1 MIKKRNI
8 SLGVFLLSLGAVW
21 ALANVGIINRS
32 ILDSLF
38 LLWPLLL
45 VAAGIVIIFREN
57 VLVRV
62 GVWLL
67 LLAVLIG
74 HSYFT
79 AGNTGS
85 GRLTKGRTIS
95 IRKPVETQYG
105 EIELSIAGTVLNIG
119 SGAGNL
125 VDMNT
130 DDPDITCL
138 EDYKNNKEKAILSF
152 KSDRKLKTSRFNSRN
167 ESFFNLNGDVVW
179 DIDVNVG
186 AVSGAIDISELNVK
200 SLDIDAG
207 ACDLKLICGGKYE
220 STDIKIDAGASKIDL
235 VIQKETG
242 ARIKLDG
249 IMSKKNLDDLG
260 WEKTGGYYISP
271 NYNSA
276 GNKVDIDINIGAGN
290 LTVDIV

>member
-1 MIKKRNI
+1 MINKRNI
-8 SLGVFLLSLGAVW
+8 SLGVFLLSLGTVW
-21 ALANVGIINRS
+21 ALTNVGIINRS

-45 VAAGIVIIFREN
+45 VAAGIVIIFRES

-79 AGNTGS
+79 AGNTNS
-85 GRLTKGRTIS
+85 GRLIQGRTIS
-95 IRKPVETQYG
+95 IRKPVETRYG

-119 SGAGNL
+119 SGTGNL

-152 KSDRKLKTSRFNSRN
+152 KSDRKLKTSQFNSRD
-167 ESFFNLNGDVVW
+167 ESFFHLNGDVVW

-242 ARIKLDG
+242 ARIKVDG
-249 IMSKKNLDDLG
+249 IMSKKNLDYLG